1 LKTLKSIKNI
11 SEIRRFIK
19 NHQRLVHTGNLAEF
33 WCEKLCGIK
42 LASKTNEKGYDG
54 ITKKG
59 EKVEI
64 KHRKI
69 KGNIPLGMK
78 IDTKNISYIYYVI
91 MDDELLP
98 INIYRYNVKYIK
110 PRENGRV
117 SFKEAHDK
125 GNFEII
131 YAASKKASY

>member
-1 LKTLKSIKNI
+1 MKTLESITNI
-11 SEIRRFIK
+11 NEIKRFIK
-19 NHQRLVHTGNLAEF
+19 KHQKLVHTGNLAEF

-42 LASKTNEKGYDG
+42 LATKTNEKGFDG
-54 ITKKG
+54 ETKTG

-78 IDTKNISYIYYVI
+78 IDLKNISYIYYVI
-91 MDDELLP
+91 MNEELLP
-98 INIYRYNVKYIK
+98 AFIYRYNVKQIK
-110 PRENGRV
+110 PKANGRV

-125 GNFEII
+125 GNFEIV
-131 YAASKKASY
+131 YKASK